1 MTRLV
6 AVVAVFICVSSAARG
21 YAQDALFV
29 PASPVPV
36 GRGSGEVL
44 LADLD
49 RDGHLD
55 LLTRHLLG
63 RSVKVRLG
71 DGTGHFAPVPASV
84 MSFPYQPGAATLGD
98 VNADGVLDLAI
109 ASKDDDSE
117 RVHIFLGNGKGGFD
131 EASASTFIAS
141 AAHKYY
147 KPALRLVDVNED
159 GKLDVVTAN
168 GQRNTLETLL
178 GDGGGAFS
186 SATVVELGTSSGLY
200 TSAVGDVD
208 GDGHLDVV
216 AVSSGWSGSGPGR
229 IVTKLGDGRAGFTD
243 AASSSM
249 TVSPA
254 PRLVALAD
262 VNGDR
267 RADVVLG
274 HSRSNLLSILRGEGN
289 GVFVPVP
296 GSPLD
301 LGMETWAVD
310 VADVDQDGR
319 ADLVVAIVNS
329 AAAPYHSRIAVLR
342 GDGLRFVPAHG
353 SPFPAGRGAYHL
365 DLGDL
370 NEDGRLDVVGSSFE
384 GDAVTVLLGR
394 ASPTSLPTRR
404 RSR

>member
-1 MTRLV
+1 V
-6 AVVAVFICVSSAARG
+6 
-21 YAQDALFV
+21 
-29 PASPVPV
+29 
-36 GRGSGEVL
+36 
-44 LADLD
+44 DL
-49 RDGHLD
+49 
-55 LLTRHLLG
+55 
-63 RSVKVRLG
+63 
-71 DGTGHFAPVPASV
+71 
-84 MSFPYQPGAATLGD
+84 
-98 VNADGVLDLAI
+98 
-109 ASKDDDSE
+109 
-117 RVHIFLGNGKGGFD
+117 
-131 EASASTFIAS
+131 
-141 AAHKYY
+141 
-147 KPALRLVDVNED
+147 NED

-168 GQRNTLETLL
+168 GQRNTLEILL
-178 GDGGGAFS
+178 DDGRGGFS
-186 SATVVELGTSSGLY
+186 SAKVLVLGTQGGLY
-200 TSAVGDVD
+200 TSGVGDVD

-229 IVTKLGDGRAGFTD
+229 IVTKLGDGRGGFMD
-243 AASSSM
+243 AASESV
-249 TVSPA
+249 TASPA

-296 GSPLD
+296 ASPLD

-342 GDGLRFVPAHG
+342 GDGLGFVPADG

-394 ASPTSLPTRR
+394 ASPQSPPTRGR
-404 RSR
+404 MR